1 MQIEY
6 TLQYRDETEAAQARF
21 PGEPVIAGRPAPTAA
36 GRRGALGWVLFLVL
50 AVALYLLLNHRPAQ
64 SRGAALGEVEVESA
78 AQPDPMENNVF
89 AAGALAA
96 GLGAIVYAIPL
107 AYLLGRR
114 RSPLPLHEKPA
125 SLRLDEAGLTL
136 RSGDKEFTT
145 LWPGVVALAET
156 KNVFVLKTIG
166 DLRLTIP
173 KRAAGEPERIDFL
186 RSLLRRHVT
195 PLAAVAD
202 PTPPPAEGL
211 CS

>member
-1 MQIEY
+1 MQLEY
-6 TLQYRDETEAAQARF
+6 TLQFRDETEASGARF
-21 PGEPVIAGRPAPTAA
+21 PGEPVIPGRPAPTA
-36 GRRGALGWVLFLVL
+36 GRGALGWILFLVL
-50 AVALYLLLNHRPAQ
+50 AVALYLLLHHRPAQ
-64 SRGAALGEVEVESA
+64 TRGAALSESDIESA
-78 AQPDPMENNVF
+78 PQPDPMENDVF

-96 GLGAIVYAIPL
+96 GLGAIVYAIQL
-107 AYLLGRR
+107 AYMLGRR

-136 RSGDKEFTT
+136 RSGDKKFTT

-173 KRAAGEPERIDFL
+173 KRAAGEPERVDFL
-186 RSLLRRHVT
+186 RSFLQRHVT
-195 PLAAVAD
+195 PLAGVAD
-202 PTPPPAEGL
+202 PAPPVAESL